1 MELIRAEIF
10 LIKGGPHSPC
20 VCVSVYVRVCVSAD
34 MHGFMTGRNN
44 SVTGLLEKVF
54 VGLNYSTV

>member
-20 VCVSVYVRVCVSAD
+20 VYVRVCVPAD
-34 MHGFMTGRNN
+34 MHGLMTGRNN

-54 VGLNYSTV
+54 VGLNYSRLSKPS